1 MGCSCQG
8 PKAFQIEVNNEK
20 YIVWSLDE
28 VVFSTIFDQPKD
40 EGAAE
45 EMLWERLCAFNPK
58 LDRKLEFVFKRALIQ
73 IYKDTKM
80 AYEEYQKNQK
90 EPV

>member
-28 VVFSTIFDQPKD
+28 AVFSTIFAEPKD
-40 EGAAE
+40 EATAE
-45 EMLWERLCAFNPK
+45 EMLWERLCEFNPE
-58 LDRKLEFVFKRALIQ
+58 LDRKLEFAFKRVLLQ
-73 IYKDTKM
+73 IYRDTKQ
-80 AYEEYQKNQK
+80 AYQEYQKNQQQ
-90 EPV
+90 VS